1 MLSVI
6 FSSICYVL
14 AVAAILFALLVHT
27 VNNAKGIGDTVWN
40 WKVNL
45 YSALFAAAMIAL
57 GAVI

>member
-6 FSSICYVL
+6 FSSIFYVL

-45 YSALFAAAMIAL
+45 YSAVFAVAMIIL
-57 GAVI
+57 GVII